1 MSDQEYVT
9 YNQAA
14 EMLDISRTTV
24 ERLIRDGA
32 LRTRKM
38 PRSFPSVSAASVR
51 EVAEMLRA
59 QNAETSSQRETA
71 RRARAEAAERRGPP
85 PGDDVWLDSLDC
97 RGHLGGIPGP
107 GQRAGA
113 QGPPTAH
120 RAGRSRLVSSH
131 GRRGLRCRES
141 IQAAAERGAPQVLG
155 GPRDSVTSPDTHRYP
170 TAKG

>member
-85 PGDDVWLDSLDC
+85 PGDDVWLDSLTVAAI
-97 RGHLGGIPGP
+97 LGVS
-107 GQRAGA
+107 RARVSELGRKGRLPRTVRA
-113 QGPPTAH
+113 DRVWFRRTDVEVFVAARAFKQLQNEARRRSSEDRATA
-120 RAGRSRLVSSH
+120 
-131 GRRGLRCRES
+131 
-141 IQAAAERGAPQVLG
+141 
-155 GPRDSVTSPDTHRYP
+155 
-170 TAKG
+170 